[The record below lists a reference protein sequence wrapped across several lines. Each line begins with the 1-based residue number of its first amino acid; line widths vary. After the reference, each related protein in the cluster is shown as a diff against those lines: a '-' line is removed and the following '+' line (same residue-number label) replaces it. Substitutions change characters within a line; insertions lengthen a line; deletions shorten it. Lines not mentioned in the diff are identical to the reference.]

1 MNSFA
6 YYNGKFDR
14 RENISI
20 PLSDRAL
27 FFGDAVYDVA
37 MGCYDRI
44 LWEDEHLKRLLDNA
58 KAIGIVSPYSL
69 KYLSELIHEVV
80 IKSMVETY
88 AIYIQLS
95 RGKDERHHAADN
107 CKVNL
112 LITVDEIT
120 PNLLSPPMSLMTH
133 ADNRYG
139 YCNIKTV
146 NLLPA
151 VLASTKAEAT
161 GYDEAVFIKDGTVT
175 ECAKSNISILK
186 QGRLITHPK
195 STSILPG
202 ITRQHLLASCNKLDI
217 PVLERSF
224 TTDEMFSADEIIVT
238 SSTKL
243 CRRVNLINEKSVGGK
258 AIALFNNIR
267 NQLNH
272 DYLIL
277 SK

>member
-20 PLSDRAL
+20 PLSDRAI

-58 KAIGIVSPYSL
+58 KAIGIQTPFSIKS
-69 KYLSELIHEVV
+69 LSELIHEVV
-80 IKSMVETY
+80 IKSMIETY
-88 AIYIQLS
+88 AVYIQLS
-95 RGKDERHHAADN
+95 RGKAERYHSADN

-133 ADNRYG
+133 ADKRYG

-151 VLASTKAEAT
+151 VLASTKAELM
-161 GYDEAVFIKDGTVT
+161 GYDEAVFVKDGIVT
-175 ECAKSNISILK
+175 ECTKSNISILK
-186 QGRLITHPK
+186 CGRLITHPK
-195 STSILPG
+195 STNILPG
-202 ITRQHLLASCNKLDI
+202 ITREHLIASCTKLGI
-217 PVLERSF
+217 PVSERPF
-224 TTDEMFSADEIIVT
+224 TADELLYADEIIVT

-243 CRRVNLINEKSVGGK
+243 CRRVNNVDGKFVGGK
-258 AIALFNNIR
+258 TIALFDKIR
-267 NQLNH
+267 NDLNQ
-272 DYLIL
+272 DFLTL